1 MRRAIKIISTTT
13 RKANAVKIFQNLN
26 SSLRPTPKRSRKSA
40 AQVEPHP
47 DRDRGS
53 YWQIRQS
60 DRYGNKIFDDR
71 SNYPLL
77 GRLA

>member
-1 MRRAIKIISTTT
+1 MRRAINDISTTT

-26 SSLRPTPKRSRKSA
+26 CHLRPTPKRSRKSA
-40 AQVEPHP
+40 AQVEPHSY
-47 DRDRGS
+47 RDRGS

-60 DRYGNKIFDDR
+60 DRYGNNDFDDR

-77 GRLA
+77 RRLA